1 MYEHYFE
8 EVFRFAWS
16 RVKDRDLAGD
26 LTSQTFSKAL
36 VALPKYK
43 SQGVGLGAWLM
54 RIALN
59 QINMHFRKAK
69 RDAEVPLTLD
79 VADRLLE
86 EVSSPVDDARRQR
99 LIDGLNQLQEHEVA
113 LIELRYFEQ
122 RRFAEIGEILGIS
135 EDNAKVRTY
144 RALGA
149 LKNAIFAS
157 DAQV

>member
-1 MYEHYFE
+1 LYEHYFE